1 MEYIIN
7 ECTKQAENYKR
18 RNHSPKKE
26 KKEQE
31 IKENEKEKEKDNN
44 YKHTFAT
51 ISNEKVVEEKKE
63 TIPMSNNEEKNAAEI
78 NNNSNILN
86 KIIDSID
93 EDHELDDKDID
104 QYINSKD

>member
-7 ECTKQAENYKR
+7 ECSKQAENYKR
-18 RNHSPKKE
+18 RSYSPKKE
-26 KKEQE
+26 RKEQE
-31 IKENEKEKEKDNN
+31 IKEKEKEGNKQA
-44 YKHTFAT
+44 FIA
-51 ISNEKVVEEKKE
+51 ISNENNAEEKKE
-63 TIPMSNNEEKNAAEI
+63 QSPISHSEDKIAAEQ